1 MNALL
6 PIGSVVL
13 LKESTKKVM
22 IYGRYQREVDGERVW
37 DYIACLYPEGN
48 INPDHSF
55 LFDNAQIESV
65 FFVGC
70 QDEEEMRFQQYLL
83 DSAKGAQNQPPANI

>member
-13 LKESTKKVM
+13 LKDSTKRVM
-22 IYGRYQREVDGERVW
+22 IYGRLQREVDGERVW
-37 DYIACLYPEGN
+37 DYIGCLFPEGN
-48 INPDHSF
+48 IDVNHSF
-55 LFDNAQIESV
+55 LFDNVQIESV

-70 QDEEEMRFQQYLL
+70 QDEEEMRFQQYLQ
-83 DSAKGAQNQPPANI
+83 DTVKQVK

>member
-6 PIGSVVL
+6 PIGTVVL
-13 LKESTKKVM
+13 LKDSTKKVM
-22 IYGRYQREVDGERVW
+22 IYGRLQREIDGDRVW
-37 DYIACLYPEGN
+37 DYIGCLFPEGN

-55 LFDNAQIESV
+55 LFDNDQIESV

-70 QDEEEMRFQQYLL
+70 QDEEEMRFQQYLI
-83 DSAKGAQNQPPANI
+83 DTSGQVKH

>member
-1 MNALL
+1 MDALL

-13 LKESTKKVM
+13 LKESTKRVM
-22 IYGRYQREVDGERVW
+22 IYGRLQRETEGDRVW
-37 DYIACLYPEGN
+37 DYIACLFPEGN

-55 LFDNAQIESV
+55 LFDNDQIESV

-83 DSAKGAQNQPPANI
+83 DMADQLES

>member
-13 LKESTKKVM
+13 LRDSTKKVM
-22 IYGRYQREVDGERVW
+22 IYGRLQREIDGERVW
-37 DYIACLYPEGN
+37 DYIGCLFPEGN

-55 LFDNAQIESV
+55 LFDNDQIESV

-70 QDEEEMRFQQYLL
+70 QDEEEMRFQQYLM
-83 DSAKGAQNQPPANI
+83 DTAGQVKT

>member
-13 LKESTKKVM
+13 LRESTKRVM
-22 IYGRYQREVDGERVW
+22 IYGRLQREIDGERVW
-37 DYIACLYPEGN
+37 DYIGCLFPEGN

-55 LFDNAQIESV
+55 LFDTAQIESV
-65 FFVGC
+65 FFIGC
-70 QDEEEMRFQQYLL
+70 QDEEEMRFQQYLQ
-83 DSAKGAQNQPPANI
+83 DTANSVKNE

>member
-1 MNALL
+1 MDALL

-13 LKESTKKVM
+13 LRDSTKRVM
-22 IYGRYQREVDGERVW
+22 IYGRLQRETDGDLVW
-37 DYIACLYPEGN
+37 DYIACLFPEGN

-55 LFDNAQIESV
+55 LFDNEQIESV

-70 QDEEEMRFQQYLL
+70 QDEEEMRFQQYLQ
-83 DSAKGAQNQPPANI
+83 DMAQQLEN

>member
-6 PIGSVVL
+6 PIGTVVL
-13 LKESTKKVM
+13 LKESTKRVM
-22 IYGRYQREVDGERVW
+22 IYGRLQREADGSRVW

-48 INPDHSF
+48 INADHSY
-55 LFDNAQIESV
+55 LFDNDQIESV

-70 QDEEEMRFQQYLL
+70 QDEEEMRYRQYLL
-83 DSAKGAQNQPPANI
+83 DTAEQARNVT

>member
-1 MNALL
+1 MDALL

-13 LKESTKKVM
+13 LKDSTKRVM
-22 IYGRYQREVDGERVW
+22 IYGRLQRETDGEKVW
-37 DYIACLYPEGN
+37 DYIACLFPEGN

-55 LFDNAQIESV
+55 LFNNDQIESV

-70 QDEEEMRFQQYLL
+70 QDEEEMRFQQYLQ
-83 DSAKGAQNQPPANI
+83 DMAQQLEA

>member
-6 PIGSVVL
+6 PIGTVVL
-13 LKESTKKVM
+13 LKESTKRVM
-22 IYGRYQREVDGERVW
+22 IYGRLQREIDGDRVW
-37 DYIACLYPEGN
+37 DYIGCLFPEGN

-55 LFDNAQIESV
+55 LFDGVQIESV

-70 QDEEEMRFQQYLL
+70 QDEEETRFQQYLL
-83 DSAKGAQNQPPANI
+83 DSAKDIKK

>member
-1 MNALL
+1 MDALL

-13 LKESTKKVM
+13 LKESTKRVM
-22 IYGRYQREVDGERVW
+22 IYGRLQRETDGDRVW
-37 DYIACLYPEGN
+37 DYIACLFPEGN

-55 LFDNAQIESV
+55 LFDNEQIESV

-70 QDEEEMRFQQYLL
+70 QDEEEMRFQQYLQ
-83 DSAKGAQNQPPANI
+83 DMAKQIET

>member
-13 LKESTKKVM
+13 LKESTKRVM
-22 IYGRYQREVDGERVW
+22 IYGRYQREFDGERVW

-55 LFDNAQIESV
+55 LFDNDQIESV

-70 QDEEEMRFQQYLL
+70 QDEEELRFQQYLM
-83 DSAKGAQNQPPANI
+83 DSAKESTS

>member
-1 MNALL
+1 MNVLL
-6 PIGSVVL
+6 PIGTVVL

-22 IYGRYQREVDGERVW
+22 IYGRLQREVDGDRVW
-37 DYIACLYPEGN
+37 DYIACLFPEGN

-55 LFDNAQIESV
+55 LFDNDQIESV

-70 QDEEEMRFQQYLL
+70 QDEEELRFQQYLA
-83 DSAKGAQNQPPANI
+83 DTARQVKT

>member
-6 PIGSVVL
+6 PIGTVVL
-13 LKESTKKVM
+13 LKESTKRLM
-22 IYGRYQREVDGERVW
+22 IYGRLQREVDGSRVW

-48 INPDHSF
+48 INADHSY
-55 LFDNAQIESV
+55 LFDNDQIESV

-70 QDEEEMRFQQYLL
+70 QDEEEMRYRQYLL
-83 DSAKGAQNQPPANI
+83 DTAEQVRNEI

>member
-6 PIGSVVL
+6 PIGTVVL
-13 LKESTKKVM
+13 LKDSTKKVM
-22 IYGRYQREVDGERVW
+22 VYGRLQREVDGDRVW
-37 DYIACLYPEGN
+37 DYIGCLFPEGN

-55 LFDNAQIESV
+55 LFDNDQIESV

-70 QDEEEMRFQQYLL
+70 QDEEEMRFQQYLM
-83 DSAKGAQNQPPANI
+83 DTAGQVKT

>member
-6 PIGSVVL
+6 PIGTVVL
-13 LKESTKKVM
+13 LKESTKRVM
-22 IYGRYQREVDGERVW
+22 IYGRLQREIDGSRVW

-48 INPDHSF
+48 INADHSY
-55 LFDNAQIESV
+55 LFNNDQIESV

-70 QDEEEMRFQQYLL
+70 QDEEEMRFRQHLL
-83 DSAKGAQNQPPANI
+83 DIEEQIKNAT